1 MKEKALNLITG
12 LVFISILA
20 GAVKLLDQLFKSY
33 SEYAFLAV
41 FGLFFLYVI
50 SLMGEVIRRE
60 WKGWKE
66 RRKVEKTL
74 NRIIGR

>member
-20 GAVKLLDQLFKSY
+20 GVVKLLDQLFKSY
-33 SEYAFLAV
+33 SEYVFLAV

-66 RRKVEKTL
+66 RREVEKTL